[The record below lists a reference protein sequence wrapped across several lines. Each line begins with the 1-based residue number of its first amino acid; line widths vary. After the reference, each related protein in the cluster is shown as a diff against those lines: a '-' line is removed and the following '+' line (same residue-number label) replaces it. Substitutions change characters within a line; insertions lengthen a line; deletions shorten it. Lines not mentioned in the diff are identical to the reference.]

1 LARSTEVAI
10 VATGFFSLHKKGNSF
25 VRQQRRRWTGFCI
38 LLGENSFGGLAP
50 PPTCFAMSVIRQ
62 FSLACTNP
70 INEVWCDSDESYLLP
85 FMPAKV
91 DASGLVRKCVPN
103 FLTGQA

>member
-1 LARSTEVAI
+1 LSQRDFSRYIKKEIRLCGSREGDGQVS
-10 VATGFFSLHKKGNSF
+10 VFFWGK
-25 VRQQRRRWTGFCI
+25 
-38 LLGENSFGGLAP
+38 NSFGGLAP